1 MLVGANHRSAPVA
14 LRDRLFVEEA
24 EFGEVLGRLRA
35 AGVGQALLL
44 STCDRVEVHS
54 VHHDA
59 DAAAQA
65 ITRVLAERSAIDP
78 AELAAALYVVEGE
91 AAARHLFAV
100 AASLDSLVI
109 GEPHV
114 LGQVKESDRIAR
126 AARMVGGELDRLLR
140 AVYAAA
146 KRVRTETAIGER
158 PVSLAAAALDVARGI
173 HGDLDARGGLLIG
186 VGEMGELIARQLR
199 DGGLGRLLVTHRLMP
214 RAEALARRLN
224 ANVQPFDSLG
234 DGLAAADVVVTC
246 VGLGTYSVTA
256 QAMREALRRRRQRPV
271 FVIDAAVPPDADPA
285 IADLEGVFLY
295 DTGDLEGVAQ
305 AGLADRE
312 AAAAAAWR
320 LIDEELAAYVRARAS
335 RDAAPAVVA
344 LRAHFEAARERAL
357 ADAGDDAAEATR
369 ALVNRLLHEPSEA
382 LREIAGT
389 GEAGGG
395 RDAERLLR
403 RLFGLMP
410 ADGGTGGEAPAK
422 AKPGEESSE

>member
-1 MLVGANHRSAPVA
+1 M
-14 LRDRLFVEEA
+14 
-24 EFGEVLGRLRA
+24 
-35 AGVGQALLL
+35 
-44 STCDRVEVHS
+44 
-54 VHHDA
+54 
-59 DAAAQA
+59 
-65 ITRVLAERSAIDP
+65 
-78 AELAAALYVVEGE
+78 
-91 AAARHLFAV
+91 
-100 AASLDSLVI
+100 
-109 GEPHV
+109 
-114 LGQVKESDRIAR
+114 
-126 AARMVGGELDRLLR
+126 
-140 AVYAAA
+140 
-146 KRVRTETAIGER
+146 RTETAIGER

-271 FVIDAAVPPDADPA
+271 FVIDVAVPPDADPA
-285 IADLEGVFLY
+285 IADLEGAFLY
-295 DTGDLEGVAQ
+295 DTGDLESVAQ

-344 LRAHFEAARERAL
+344 LRAHFEAMRERAL

-403 RLFGLMP
+403 RLFGLAP
-410 ADGGTGGEAPAK
+410 ADGGTGGEEPGTG
-422 AKPGEESSE
+422 KPGEESSE